1 DDRPER
7 VGAAVL
13 GDVGLGGADDV
24 EGVALALLARVAPG
38 GDAVAAEDAADRPG
52 VGGLDGGDV
61 EAELEAGPPPRH
73 PHHPVAEDPPGQLG
87 AVGGGGDRDAGVGVQ
102 VVHVGGVDQGVHGGV
117 DGGGGAGRD

>member
-1 DDRPER
+1 
-7 VGAAVL
+7 
-13 GDVGLGGADDV
+13 
-24 EGVALALLARVAPG
+24 
-38 GDAVAAEDAADRPG
+38 
-52 VGGLDGGDV
+52 GGDV

-117 DGGGGAGRD
+117 DGGGGAALAVQAVVEGGDHLVLAFDARVDVHECAHPVQAEHGQT